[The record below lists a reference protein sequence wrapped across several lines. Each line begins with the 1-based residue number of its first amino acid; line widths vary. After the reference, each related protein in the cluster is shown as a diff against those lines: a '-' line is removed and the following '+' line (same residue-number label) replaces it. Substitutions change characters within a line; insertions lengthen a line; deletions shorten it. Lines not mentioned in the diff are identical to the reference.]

1 MGFLVIDE
9 NTSPARGKQGDK
21 SMKRTT
27 IMFSVLMFSL
37 TVLYAAPA
45 SGDLVGTWTTTV
57 EYNQSF
63 DDYTI
68 NLTANGRCTVK
79 VSGDSA
85 DQETTGNWSYDGTMF
100 KLNATFR
107 NAKLTYLK
115 SIQWTSMLSLAAD
128 NNSFN
133 ILGKTAANGTQVR
146 ITFFR
151 QDGSVN
157 QEAFNQ
163 SVIPQIFAALSAD
176 IPARLRLAVVGI
188 DSPNPDEAAFYVNEL
203 TLQFF
208 NSKNYTIVER
218 SNIDAV
224 FKEQGFQLSG
234 YVDDDAM
241 VSIGKFIG
249 ANVVITGSISGTGSH
264 KRMVIKAIDV
274 LTSEIRSMTSV
285 SL

>member
-1 MGFLVIDE
+1 
-9 NTSPARGKQGDK
+9 
-21 SMKRTT
+21 
-27 IMFSVLMFSL
+27 
-37 TVLYAAPA
+37 
-45 SGDLVGTWTTTV
+45 
-57 EYNQSF
+57 
-63 DDYTI
+63 
-68 NLTANGRCTVK
+68 
-79 VSGDSA
+79 
-85 DQETTGNWSYDGTMF
+85 MF

-107 NAKLTYLK
+107 NAKLDYLK

-133 ILGKTAANGTQVR
+133 ILGKTATNGSQTR

-176 IPARLRLAVVGI
+176 IPARLRIAIVGI
-188 DSPNPDEAAFYVNEL
+188 DSPNPEEAAFYVNEL
-203 TLQFF
+203 TLQFV

-218 SNIDAV
+218 GNIDAV
-224 FKEQGFQLSG
+224 FKEQNFQMS
-234 YVDDDAM
+234 YVDENAM
-241 VSIGKFIG
+241 VSIGKFIE
-249 ANVVITGSISGTGSH
+249 ANVVITGSISGTGSQ